1 MNTRNILLAP
11 NQHLPVSLRV
21 TPPRRVTC
29 DKPAQPNVAWAATY
43 NGVRMG
49 SCTGSSRFI
58 YIWTFRLGFER
69 FLRPPPHAGHVLPC
83 LFQVP
88 STITIHSSIA
98 TRTQAPPTHRQR
110 PRRSY
115 RQSVAD
121 FHPVGQALRYKTPGP
136 SFNGLL
142 NIFSAG
148 EINSFTIFGQP
159 VIVINS
165 LDMAKDVLVNRSAII
180 PIAHDWSWAVNSVA
194 GIVPRCWPLRDLNSK
209 GVNCSSLAES
219 ARNACWKNIVPWSTW
234 HGALPATLLLIQR
247 TLLDRPT
254 GTYINKRPIEGL
266 NIYHL

>member
-1 MNTRNILLAP
+1 MRQTSTTQRCVGRNIQWGTDGFMHGELAIYLHMDVP
-11 NQHLPVSLRV
+11 PWLRAVSSSSA
-21 TPPRRVTC
+21 PRRPC
-29 DKPAQPNVAWAATY
+29 SPL
-43 NGVRMG
+43 
-49 SCTGSSRFI
+49 SFSSP
-58 YIWTFRLGFER
+58 LDHHH
-69 FLRPPPHAGHVLPC
+69 P
-83 LFQVP
+83 LFHCHQDP
-88 STITIHSSIA
+88 SPSHSS
-98 TRTQAPPTHRQR
+98 PT
-110 PRRSY
+110 SY

-121 FHPVGQALRYKTPGP
+121 LHPVGQALRYKTPGP

-165 LDMAKDVLVNRSAII
+165 LDVAKDVLVNRSAII